1 MAEGVTSY
9 IVENDEAFARALQ
22 RLSKVTKDFRIP
34 FGQIAK
40 EFYKSNR
47 KIFLLKGPGL
57 YPDFKNTKSR
67 AAKRKAVGFEY
78 PLLVRTGRLASS
90 LVNPSDP
97 ETVKVIKKNE
107 LQLGTTVPYAIFH
120 QSDKARFVIPKRK
133 MVFIDGGPLE
143 PSIGAKISGRRETWL
158 NLINDYILAK
168 LDEVRF

>member
-57 YPDFKNTKSR
+57 YPDFKTPQSK
-67 AAKRKAVGFEY
+67 AAKIKAAGFAY
-78 PLLVRTGRLASS
+78 PLLFRTGRLASS
-90 LVNPSDP
+90 LLNPSDP
-97 ETVKVIKKNE
+97 ETVKIIKKDE
-107 LQLGTTVPYAIFH
+107 LQLGTTVPYLIFH
-120 QSDKARFVIPKRK
+120 QSDRARFVIPQRK
-133 MVFIDGGPLE
+133 AVFIDGGPLE
-143 PSIGAKISGRRETWL
+143 ASTGARVSGRRQTWL
-158 NLINDYILAK
+158 NIINDFVLQK
-168 LDEVRF
+168 VGEVRF